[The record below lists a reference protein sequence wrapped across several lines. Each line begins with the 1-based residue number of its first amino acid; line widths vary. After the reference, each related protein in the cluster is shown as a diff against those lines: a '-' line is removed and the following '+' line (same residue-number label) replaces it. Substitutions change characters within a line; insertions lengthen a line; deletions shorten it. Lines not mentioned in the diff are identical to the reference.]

1 MTGSDWNLRKE
12 ESSLMGN
19 RRFVFTILGCYLLGV
34 GVLTGMLIEDIR
46 FDKSR
51 NTLLIQLENETST
64 LRKHLIAIERQTG
77 VDREA
82 MP

>member
-1 MTGSDWNLRKE
+1 
-12 ESSLMGN
+12 MGN
-19 RRFVFTILGCYLLGV
+19 RRFVVTILGCYLLGV

-51 NTLLIQLENETST
+51 SALLTQLENDTST

-77 VDREA
+77 VDRKA
-82 MP
+82 TP